1 MFCRTTRSRT
11 LGLLCNIYS
20 RDQTQNAGELTFHHP
35 FRGVQDDVSVRHLHG
50 QLLSLWLK
58 RFLSLLWNLLPVF
71 VGEARLMLWHHSDDA
86 PPPCVDVAPVRT
98 AAPQAGRQAGRQG
111 WRLDAVGAAADADA
125 AAVLSW

>member
-1 MFCRTTRSRT
+1 M
-11 LGLLCNIYS
+11 GLLCNIYS
-20 RDQTQNAGELTFHHP
+20 RDQNVGELTFHHP

-86 PPPCVDVAPVRT
+86 PPPCVDAAPVRT

-111 WRLDAVGAAADADA
+111 WMEAVGAADADA
-125 AAVLSW
+125 AAAVLSW